1 MINVD
6 VQDLENFPGN
16 VKRVSID
23 QVSVVPSGAEGDEK
37 YLFKFSTT
45 AYSDIT
51 ARTVIPDYYVTD
63 FKSGWAR
70 SSGFT
75 GNSGQFN
82 LTASANS
89 LLIKIDSTVS
99 GTSNGYYE
107 IILDYNVDG
116 TPLSGDSIAED
127 LEVKI
132 RALGDNLNTADAS
145 YKLAYKNVS
154 VEYKDGKFWI
164 VSGSVSKFYTGNN
177 RSYVD
182 VISGTTNDALA
193 VLGFDL
199 KINSAILNSMSIN
212 EALVT
217 SGYTTGTSGIT
228 IDQNIGAVEGDC
240 LLITDRTNSD
250 YFQLDG
256 NPVGGVALTFS
267 STAITHNYGANVT
280 KVQLLREQDP
290 DSGPTPWF
298 TDIDKITRHGIKTMI
313 NSIDFSE

>member
-1 MINVD
+1 MAITVD

-16 VKRVSID
+16 VKRVTVD
-23 QVSVVPSGAEGDEK
+23 QASVVAQGQEGDEQ

-51 ARTVIPDYYVTD
+51 ARTAIQDYYMTNL
-63 FKSGWAR
+63 KAGWAR
-70 SSGFT
+70 SSGFA
-75 GNSGQFN
+75 GNSGQFS
-82 LTASANS
+82 LTASVNR
-89 LLIKIDSTVS
+89 IMVKIDSTVS
-99 GTSNGYYE
+99 GTDNGYYE
-107 IILDYNVDG
+107 ITLEYNADT
-116 TPLSGDSIAED
+116 TPMSGVSIAADIET
-127 LEVKI
+127 KI
-132 RALGDNLNTADAS
+132 RAISLDTADAG
-145 YKLAYKNVS
+145 YALAYKNAS

-164 VSGSVSKFYTGNN
+164 VSGSVSNYYTGNN

-182 VISGTTNDALA
+182 VISGLTNDALA

-199 KINSAILNSMSIN
+199 KINSATLAAASIK

-217 SGYTTGTSGIT
+217 SGYTTSTSGMT

-240 LLITDRTNSD
+240 LLITDRSTTD

-256 NPVGGVALTFS
+256 APTGGGTVLSFS
-267 STAITHNYGANVT
+267 STAITNNYVASGA

-290 DSGPTPWF
+290 DAGPSAWF
-298 TDIDKITRHGIKTMI
+298 EDVDKITRHGIKTMI